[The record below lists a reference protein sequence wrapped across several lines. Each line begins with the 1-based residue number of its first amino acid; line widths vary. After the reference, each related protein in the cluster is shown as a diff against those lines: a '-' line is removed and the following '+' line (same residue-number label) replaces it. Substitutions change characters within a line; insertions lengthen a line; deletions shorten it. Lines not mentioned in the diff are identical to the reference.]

1 LLGSTDGS
9 LPYSVICD
17 VSNNPASRTGLGYVQ
32 SDAQVQYQAI
42 NEKFIVNIE
51 GGQTV
56 QVQVQSVPSASGALA
71 P

>member
-1 LLGSTDGS
+1 
-9 LPYSVICD
+9 
-17 VSNNPASRTGLGYVQ
+17 VQ

-56 QVQVQSVPSASGALA
+56 TVTQQTLANTPGALA
-71 P
+71 A